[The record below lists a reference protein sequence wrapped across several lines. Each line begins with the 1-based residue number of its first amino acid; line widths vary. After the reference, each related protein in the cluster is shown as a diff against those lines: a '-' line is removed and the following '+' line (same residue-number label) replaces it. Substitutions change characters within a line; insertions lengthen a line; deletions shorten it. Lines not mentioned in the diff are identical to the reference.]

1 MQHRERRS
9 RKLVNPH
16 RVADAVFSPDGTRIL
31 TCYWYGGAMLWDAIS
46 FQPIGSPMSHGA
58 TVRNAKFTPDGNK
71 IVTCSLDKTARVW
84 DGHTAKPLTPPL
96 KHRDI
101 VWTLGISPDG
111 KTLRYRMLR

>member
-1 MQHRERRS
+1 
-9 RKLVNPH
+9 
-16 RVADAVFSPDGTRIL
+16 
-31 TCYWYGGAMLWDAIS
+31 
-46 FQPIGSPMSHGA
+46 MSHGA

-101 VWTLGISPDG
+101 VWTLAISPDG
-111 KTLRYRMLR
+111 KTFATACYDKTARLWSLVDGSPIGFPWNMMAL